1 MLSLSR
7 LTWIRERE
15 NETFLSFFLS
25 LGRQQHG
32 VYNNNQ
38 KEHNLDT
45 CYINI

>member
-7 LTWIRERE
+7 LTWIREK
-15 NETFLSFFLS
+15 ETLS
-25 LGRQQHG
+25 LLFCRQQHG